1 MITER
6 KAAAIEAENAE
17 LKKENAILS
26 AQVKLLMEEVRL
38 MRQRMFGRSSEKKM
52 AVITDGQMNI
62 FNEAEQESDDTTP
75 EPEFEQILYK
85 RKKQKGKREM
95 DFAGLPV
102 EQILHELLENQRVCP
117 ECGGALHACGHDV
130 LRRELTVIPAQYKV
144 TEHVQTVYACRD
156 CEENAVKTPM
166 VKAVVPAP
174 VVRGSGV
181 ASPSLVAYIA
191 NQKYALALPL
201 YRQEQEFQR
210 NHLQLS
216 RQTMAN
222 WLIFA
227 SEHWLAP
234 IFNALKRI
242 LILAKVLHADETS
255 VQVLHEEGK
264 PAQSKSTMWMYRT
277 GCDAD
282 RPIVL
287 YDYQPNRRHANPRL
301 FLEGFNGYLHSDG
314 YQAYDHLSTGVIVVR
329 CWLHVRRKFTDI
341 LKSTPDYNKPD
352 CLALRGMEYCD
363 TLFALERE
371 YTKNFHPLLP
381 TDEDIVSRYETRLK
395 RSKPVMDEFFN
406 WAQSVYGTIRA
417 TPGSNMGKALAYAM
431 NLRKHLENVLL
442 DGRLELSNNR
452 AERSIKP
459 FAIGRKNW
467 LFSNTEH
474 GATASAMFY
483 SIIETA
489 KENGL
494 KPYEYL
500 KYIFENAPNID
511 INSVQE
517 LNILLPWNAPLGCRS
532 SS

>member
-1 MITER
+1 MINER
-6 KAAAIEAENAE
+6 ETGTLEAENAE
-17 LKKENAILS
+17 LKKENAALS
-26 AQVKLLMEEVRL
+26 AQVKQLAEEVRL
-38 MRQRMFGRSSEKKM
+38 MRQRLFGRSSEKKM
-52 AVITDGQMNI
+52 TAITDGQMSI
-62 FNEAEQESDDTTP
+62 FNEAEQESDCTVR
-75 EPEFEQILYK
+75 EPEFEEIIYK
-85 RKKQKGKREM
+85 RRKQKGKRET

-102 EQILHELLENQRVCP
+102 EQIIHELPENKRVCP
-117 ECGGALHACGHDV
+117 ECGGTLQACGHDV
-130 LRRELTVIPAQYKV
+130 LRRELTVIPARYKV
-144 TEHVQTVYACRD
+144 TEHIQTVYACRE
-156 CEENAVKTPM
+156 CEENTGETPM
-166 VKAVVPAP
+166 VKAEVPAP
-174 VVRGSGV
+174 VVRGSGI
-181 ASPSLVAYIA
+181 ASPSFVAYIA
-191 NQKYALALPL
+191 NQKYTLVLPL
-201 YRQEQEFQR
+201 YRQEQEFKR

-227 SEHWLAP
+227 AEHWLAP
-234 IFNALKRI
+234 IFNALKCL
-242 LILAKVLHADETS
+242 LILMKILHADETS
-255 VQVLHEEGK
+255 AQVLHEEGK
-264 PAQSKSTMWMYRT
+264 PAESKSTVWMYRT

-287 YDYQPNRRHANPRL
+287 YDYQPNRKHAHPRL
-301 FLEGFNGYLHSDG
+301 FLEGFSGYLHSDG
-314 YQAYDHLSTGVIVVR
+314 YQAYDHLSSGVIVVG

-341 LKSTPDYNKPD
+341 LKSLPEYNQPGS
-352 CLALRGMEYCD
+352 LALRGMEYCD

-371 YTKNFHPLLP
+371 YAKDFHPLLP
-381 TDEDIVSRYETRLK
+381 TGKDFASRYEARLK
-395 RSKPVMDEFFN
+395 RSKPVMDAFFN
-406 WAQSVYGTIRA
+406 WAQSSFGTIWAR
-417 TPGSNMGKALAYAM
+417 PRSNMGDALAYAT
-431 NLRKHLENVLL
+431 NQRKHLENVLL

-511 INSVQE
+511 INSVE
-517 LNILLPWNAPLGCRS
+517 EISTLLPWNAPPLCRS
-532 SS
+532 